1 MSDEPNFTRSC
12 YATDA
17 DLYKAKAAY
26 YEAKFDSLTA
36 ELNNHDYKLGTTVKA
51 LQAKVA
57 ELEAL
62 NKMHLPNVE
71 LLHKILTQRPYPSGA
86 EWQFL
91 EAWADQFIRLNKPS
105 APTQEGE

>member
-1 MSDEPNFTRSC
+1 MYRFDVDYIDEEQGIKHIPCDNGD
-12 YATDA
+12 YVLAEDA
-17 DLYKAKAAY
+17 L
-26 YEAKFDSLTA
+26 
-36 ELNNHDYKLGTTVKA
+36 A
-51 LQAKVA
+51 LQAKIE

-86 EWQFL
+86 EWQFI

-105 APTQEGE
+105 ALKQEGE